1 MGKFPPRSNRRGFR
15 MRFLQGTGILVPGR
29 LVLFAIEG
37 IAERH
42 QDLRYRMGEP
52 GSRCRG
58 RHGGWRR

>member
-1 MGKFPPRSNRRGFR
+1 MGNSSPRSYRRGFW

-37 IAERH
+37 MAERQ
-42 QDLRYRMGEP
+42 QDLRDRMGEP

-58 RHGGWRR
+58 RHEGWRR